1 MNRPV
6 RRRAA
11 VVMAGALVLALTGG
25 CGGGAEPSVVRLTD
39 EDAGSTVALAVG
51 DSLVVTLESNASTGY
66 AWEVV
71 APLPEMLE
79 QEGEPEYLAPE
90 DLAPEDQDVVGAP
103 GAQQFTFAVVSAGTG
118 ALDLAYVRPWEEDVE
133 PEATYEVTI
142 EVS

>member
-1 MNRPV
+1 MIRSV
-6 RRRAA
+6 RRPAA
-11 VVMAGALVLALTGG
+11 VVLAGALVLALAGG
-25 CGGGAEPSVVRLTD
+25 CGGGAEPSVVRLTE

-66 AWEVV
+66 TWEVV

-90 DLAPEDQDVVGAP
+90 DQDVVGAP
-103 GAQQFTFAVVSAGTG
+103 GAQEFTFAVVSAGTG

-133 PEATYEVTI
+133 PEAIYEVTI

>member
-25 CGGGAEPSVVRLTD
+25 CGGGAEPSVVRLTE
-39 EDAGSTVALAVG
+39 EDAGTTVALAVG

-71 APLPEMLE
+71 APLPESLE
-79 QEGEPEYLAPE
+79 QEGEPEYF
-90 DLAPEDQDVVGAP
+90 APEDQDVVGAP
-103 GAQQFTFAVVSAGTG
+103 GAQEFTFAVVSAGTG